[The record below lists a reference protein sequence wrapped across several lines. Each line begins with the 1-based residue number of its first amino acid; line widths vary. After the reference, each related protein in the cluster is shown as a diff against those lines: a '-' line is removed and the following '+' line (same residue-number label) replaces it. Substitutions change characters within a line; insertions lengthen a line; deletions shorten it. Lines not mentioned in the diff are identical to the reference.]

1 MLSKDKKSEIPKA
14 LTIAGSDSGG
24 GAGIQADLK
33 TFTAHKVYGMSVI
46 TSITAQNTAKVL
58 GIKDVAPD
66 FIELQLAAVA
76 TDIGI
81 DAVKTGMLCNSA
93 IIKSV
98 AQKLKKYQI
107 EKIVVDPVMI
117 SKSGTRLL
125 EADAETSLIKDII
138 PIAYITTPNIPEAE
152 VLSGI
157 KISSIDDMK
166 KSAEIIKD
174 KGANYVLIK
183 GGHLKFNKEATDIL
197 FDGTDFYE
205 ISTKWINTKNTH
217 GTGCTYSAAICANL
231 AKGIDVFDAVSNA
244 KDYVTGAIQKSFN
257 IGRGNGPLNHY
268 YNL

>member
-58 GIKDVAPD
+58 GITNVAPG

-93 IIKSV
+93 IIISV

-174 KGANYVLIK
+174 KGAKYVLIK
-183 GGHLKFNKEATDIL
+183 GGHLKINMEATDIL